1 MNDIN
6 DLPSVDYDQC
16 NGCGLCISACPGL
29 AIFVVDMTQ
38 GPHSA
43 LVKLPY
49 EFRPLPEKDSM
60 VTLLNRE
67 GRAVGHGRVQAV
79 DNRPNQNKT
88 AVISVVVPKELAMDV
103 RAITLMTHNLES
115 QEDRG

>member
-1 MNDIN
+1 
-6 DLPSVDYDQC
+6 
-16 NGCGLCISACPGL
+16 
-29 AIFVVDMTQ
+29 MTQ

-88 AVISVVVPKELAMDV
+88 AVISVVVPNELAMDV